1 MRKEEE
7 NEEREEIIKNKREDN
22 KKMNIDEN
30 KSSIHA
36 SICVGPRLPLSC
48 FWSTFGDTPRL
59 CQSTHF
65 LQNLWLIDGLS
76 KKLTVL

>member
-48 FWSTFGDTPRL
+48 F
-59 CQSTHF
+59 
-65 LQNLWLIDGLS
+65 
-76 KKLTVL
+76 

>member
-36 SICVGPRLPLSC
+36 RICVGPRLPLSC
-48 FWSTFGDTPRL
+48 F
-59 CQSTHF
+59 
-65 LQNLWLIDGLS
+65 
-76 KKLTVL
+76 